1 MNSKIFNV
9 MSGVDQTRFLVQNE
23 SNLVQNF

>member
-1 MNSKIFNV
+1 MNLKIFNV
-9 MSGVDQTRFLVQNE
+9 MSGVDKTRFLIQNE

>member
-1 MNSKIFNV
+1 MNLKIFNV